1 MNPQAAVEPLNLL
14 LVEDNDAH
22 AEMVKR
28 SFEQHEIPNV
38 IHHVDDGQ
46 KALDYIFREGE
57 YTDTRKYP
65 NPHCVLLDLRLP
77 KIDGLEVLR
86 RIKSDEATRKT
97 PVVILTTSS
106 ADKDIATSYDYHAN
120 SYVVKPMDFSR
131 FEALMQD
138 LGYYWLT
145 WNQNPWR

>member
-1 MNPQAAVEPLNLL
+1 MNPDATGEPLNLL

-28 SFEQHEIPNV
+28 SFEQHEIANV
-38 IHHVDDGQ
+38 VHHVDDGQ

-57 YTDTRKYP
+57 YSDQKKYP
-65 NPHCVLLDLRLP
+65 SPHCVLLDLRLP
-77 KIDGLEVLR
+77 KVDGLEVLR
-86 RIKSDEATRKT
+86 RIKTDENTRKT
-97 PVVILTTSS
+97 PVVILTTSA
-106 ADKDIATSYDYHAN
+106 ADQDIAQSYKYHAN

-131 FEALMQD
+131 FESLMEG
-138 LGYYWLT
+138 LGYYWLA

>member
-1 MNPQAAVEPLNLL
+1 MNSDADSEPLILL

-28 SFEQHEIPNV
+28 SFEQHQIPNV
-38 IHHVDDGQ
+38 IYHVDDGQ

-57 YTDTRKYP
+57 YSDVEKYP
-65 NPHCVLLDLRLP
+65 SPHCILLDLRLP
-77 KIDGLEVLR
+77 KVDGLEVLR
-86 RIKSDEATRKT
+86 RIKSDHISRRA

-106 ADKDIATSYDYHAN
+106 ADRDIAQSYDYHAN

-131 FEALMQD
+131 FEALMRD
-138 LGYYWLT
+138 IGYYWLA
-145 WNQNPWR
+145 WNQNPFR